1 MPWVCGDLYLLKWA
15 GGQCCYGPLVNM
27 AWTWKWWIGA
37 ICWRRTCES
46 CSELSHLRLLH
57 LFILSCVI
65 GNLLL
70 WGLGCVIFFVCF
82 RVLWCVCLLLF
93 WFAVFALFAFQVS
106 NLFFRVALGAAT
118 CSAVVEIEYWLP
130 LYRHEERSK
139 EAKKELVTN
148 IYPMSLSA
156 LFIPPCLSCALSLT

>member
-1 MPWVCGDLYLLKWA
+1 M
-15 GGQCCYGPLVNM
+15 
-27 AWTWKWWIGA
+27 
-37 ICWRRTCES
+37 
-46 CSELSHLRLLH
+46 
-57 LFILSCVI
+57 I

-118 CSAVVEIEYWLP
+118 CSAVVEIEY
-130 LYRHEERSK
+130 
-139 EAKKELVTN
+139 
-148 IYPMSLSA
+148 
-156 LFIPPCLSCALSLT
+156 